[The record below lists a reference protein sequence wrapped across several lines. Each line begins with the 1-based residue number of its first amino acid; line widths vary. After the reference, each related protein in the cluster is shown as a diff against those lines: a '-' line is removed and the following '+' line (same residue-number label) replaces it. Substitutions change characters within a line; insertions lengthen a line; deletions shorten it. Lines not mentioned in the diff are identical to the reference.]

1 VSKELAE
8 RIRAGRRFDVEEG
21 GVTYQCRRPTDFE
34 AMSFQQDVDAVGIPA
49 TCARF
54 VEGWSLTEH
63 AIAGEGDDKTPVPVT
78 PDLVAEWLADH
89 ATAALEIST
98 RLVQE
103 YHRRRASLDSA
114 GN

>member
-1 VSKELAE
+1 MSKELAE
-8 RIRAGRRFDVEEG
+8 RIRAGRRFTVEEG

-49 TCARF
+49 MCARF
-54 VEGWSLTEH
+54 VEGWSLTER
-63 AIAGEGDDKTPVPVT
+63 AITGEGGSDAPVPVT
-78 PDLVAEWLADH
+78 PELVAEWLADH
-89 ATAALEIST
+89 AKAALEIST

-103 YHRRRASLDSA
+103 YHKRRVSLDSA